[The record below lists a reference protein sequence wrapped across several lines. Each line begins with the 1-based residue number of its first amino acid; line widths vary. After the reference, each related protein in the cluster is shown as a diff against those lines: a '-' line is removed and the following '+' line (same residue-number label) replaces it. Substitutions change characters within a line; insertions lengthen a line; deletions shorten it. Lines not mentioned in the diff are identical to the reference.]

1 MPKFSTK
8 RARGGKI
15 GKFNNAKEQKPVTVN
30 IHVNVANGTNGTQ
43 PVQNQT
49 APEPCNETLNETG
62 PAHCMNQTQ
71 PLPQPQPVRDNS
83 TEQAALAK
91 AAAEEAAREK
101 ARAAYINSKISVR
114 RGHPEI
120 PITVHLMPYS
130 YTMGQQYQNDQHKDQ
145 VH

>member
-30 IHVNVANGTNGTQ
+30 VHVNVANGTNGTQ
-43 PVQNQT
+43 PVQNQP
-49 APEPCNETLNETG
+49 APEPCNETSNETG

-71 PLPQPQPVRDNS
+71 PLPQPQPVKDNS
-83 TEQAALAK
+83 AEQAALA
-91 AAAEEAAREK
+91 K